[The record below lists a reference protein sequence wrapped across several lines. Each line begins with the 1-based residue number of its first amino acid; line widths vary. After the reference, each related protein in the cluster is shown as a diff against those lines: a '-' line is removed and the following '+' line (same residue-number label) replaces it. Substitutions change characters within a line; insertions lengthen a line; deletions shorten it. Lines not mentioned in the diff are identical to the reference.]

1 MKGKLRAAILALW
14 VVVLLLVSGSLG
26 SARASAKAWP
36 HGKHPHSKHKSHPV
50 VKHKAPK
57 HPKPQH

>member
-1 MKGKLRAAILALW
+1 MKGKLRAAILAFW
-14 VVVLLLVSGSLG
+14 VVVLLLVSGSFG
-26 SARASAKAWP
+26 SASANASAWP

>member
-1 MKGKLRAAILALW
+1 MKGKLRAALF
-14 VVVLLLVSGSLG
+14 LLSVTFLLPVSGSF
-26 SARASAKAWP
+26 SSASANASAWP
-36 HGKHPHSKHKSHPV
+36 HGKHAHSKHKSHPV